1 MPYITGQR
9 EQNQLFPAC
18 CIEEYIDAADPV
30 RAYDAF
36 VDALDF
42 AQLGIEDDPYRVGH
56 PQFDPRAMVKL
67 LVYGYSYGIRS
78 SRKLERATYHNVSFI
93 WLIGGLKPDHKTIAR
108 FRRDQAG
115 ALKNV
120 LKQCARVCLRLGL
133 VEGNTLFVDG
143 TKVRANASM
152 KHTWTAERCQKSL
165 GEIDRR
171 IEAILKECERVD
183 QSEET
188 HGSSVKMQQALQD
201 QRDLKAQIDG
211 ALAELQEQDKT
222 ALNTTDPECARVRN
236 GGQIETGYNC
246 QAVVDDRHGLIVHSD
261 VLNQSNDVGLFS
273 EQIAAAQDT
282 LEKVCQRAVADTGY
296 SSPEDLKKSLDQNI
310 DVVVPINRC
319 SDFRDH
325 FSYDADQDIYR
336 CPEGHVLRY
345 AGINNRNKS
354 HMYSMTDAAICL
366 QCPRFG
372 SCTRSRAGRRV
383 ERPFTEEIRERLEAR
398 YRLPDAPLLMRRR
411 KMRAEHPFGHIKHN
425 LGMRAFLMRGLG
437 GVRTEMALAATAFN
451 VTRMI
456 KLMGIVALIQK
467 LDPSLA

>member
-1 MPYITGQR
+1 MAYITGQR
-9 EQNQLFPAC
+9 EQSQLFPAR
-18 CIEEYIDAADPV
+18 IEEYIGVEDPV

-42 AQLGIEDDPYRVGH
+42 AQLGIEMDPYRVGH

-78 SRKLERATYHNVSFI
+78 SRKLERATHHNVSFI
-93 WLIGGLKPDHKTIAR
+93 WLLGGLKPDHKTIAR
-108 FRRDQAG
+108 FRRDHAA

-133 VEGNTLFVDG
+133 IDGNTLFVDG

-152 KHTWTAERCQKSL
+152 KHTWTAKRCQKSL
-165 GEIDRR
+165 EEIDRR
-171 IEAILKECERVD
+171 IEAMLAECERVD
-183 QSEET
+183 QGEE
-188 HGSSVKMQQALQD
+188 HQGSSVTMQDALQD
-201 QRDLKAQIDG
+201 QRQLKAQIG
-211 ALAELQEQDKT
+211 GVLAELQEQDKA
-222 ALNTTDPECARVRN
+222 ALNTTDPEPARVRN
-236 GGQIETGYNC
+236 GGQIDTGYNC

-273 EQIAAAQDT
+273 GQVQHAQDT
-282 LEKVCQRAVADTGY
+282 LGKPCQRAVADTGY
-296 SSPEDLKKSLDQNI
+296 SSPEDLKKSLDQHI

-325 FSYDADQDIYR
+325 FNYDADHNSYR

-345 AGINNRNKS
+345 SGINNRNKS
-354 HMYSMTDAAICL
+354 HMYAIADASICR

-372 SCTRSRAGRRV
+372 TCTRSRTGRRV

-398 YRLPDAPLLMRRR
+398 YRQSDAQQLMRKR

-425 LGMRAFLMRGLG
+425 LGMRAFLMRGLS

-456 KLMGIVALIQK
+456 KLIGMAALIRRLNPK
-467 LDPSLA
+467 LA

>member
-9 EQNQLFPAC
+9 EQNQLFPA

>member
-1 MPYITGQR
+1 MAARLLARVGKKAPTV
-9 EQNQLFPAC
+9 
-18 CIEEYIDAADPV
+18 EEYIGAEDPV

-42 AQLGIEDDPYRVGH
+42 VQLGIEDDPYRVGA
-56 PQFDPRAMVKL
+56 PQCDPRAMLKL

-78 SRKLERATYHNVSFI
+78 SRKLERATYHNVNFI
-93 WLIGGLKPDHKTIAR
+93 WLMGGLKPDHKTIAR
-108 FRRDQAG
+108 FRRDQVA

-133 VEGNTLFVDG
+133 IEGNTLFVDG

-171 IEAILKECERVD
+171 IEAMLKECEKVD
-183 QSEET
+183 RSEET
-188 HGSSVKMQQALQD
+188 HGSSVQMQRALQD
-201 QRDLKAQIDG
+201 QEHLKAQIGG
-211 ALAELQEQDKT
+211 ALAELQKLDKT
-222 ALNTTDPECARVRN
+222 ALNTTDPESARVRN

-246 QAVVDDRHGLIVHSD
+246 QAVVDERHGLIVHSD

-273 EQIAAAQDT
+273 EQIEGAQDT
-282 LEKVCQRAVADTGY
+282 LGKVCKRAVADTGY
-296 SSPEDLKKSLDQNI
+296 SSPEDLQKSLDQNI
-310 DVVVPINRC
+310 DVVVPIHRC

-325 FSYDADQDIYR
+325 FSYDADQNSDR

-345 AGINNRNKS
+345 AGVNNRNKS
-354 HMYSMTDAAICL
+354 HMYSITDAAICQ

-372 SCTRSRAGRRV
+372 TCTRSRTGRRV
-383 ERPFTEEIRERLEAR
+383 ERPFTEAIRERLEAR
-398 YRLPDAPLLMRRR
+398 YSLPDAPLLMRRR

-451 VTRMI
+451 ITRTI
-456 KLMGIVALIQK
+456 KLIGMAALIQR
-467 LDPSLA
+467 LNPSPA